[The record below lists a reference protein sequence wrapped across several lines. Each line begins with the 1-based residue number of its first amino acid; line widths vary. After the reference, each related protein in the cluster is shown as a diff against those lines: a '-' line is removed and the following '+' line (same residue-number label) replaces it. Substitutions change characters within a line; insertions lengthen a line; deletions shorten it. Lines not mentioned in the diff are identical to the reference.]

1 MVIGDFVLTN
11 ECTIFRITMRKKI
24 ILLVAVNFTAVCI
37 FAQEGNK
44 DLPERLQ
51 ARLSRT
57 QAEFPGGP
65 EKMKKFIEKNK
76 RYQNKEHKQ
85 YGAGIVYV
93 RFIVEKDGSL
103 DSLQILQPL
112 TEYYNQEAL
121 RLIKSMPK
129 WKPATEQGEPL
140 RTQFSFP
147 IKF

>member
-1 MVIGDFVLTN
+1 
-11 ECTIFRITMRKKI
+11 MRKKI
-24 ILLVAVNFTAVCI
+24 ILLIALFFTTVRI
-37 FAQEGNK
+37 FAQEGLK
-44 DLPERLQ
+44 DLPETLK

-76 RYQNKEHKQ
+76 RYQNKEHKL

-93 RFIVEKDGSL
+93 GFIVEKDGSL

-129 WKPATEQGEPL
+129 WKPATEQGAPL